1 MLMTAID
8 DIVVVVL
15 IAGIFGIGAY
25 LSKSND
31 SESFFNAN
39 HALPWSLMV
48 GTLMASWY
56 NGAGTMGTVGY
67 VCTMGFAAFFI
78 WSIGSHAVRFP
89 LALWI
94 APRIS
99 VKAKGTIP
107 ELLRSHYGKFAS
119 VLGSIVLVITCLSIA
134 DVAAIGYIGEA
145 GWNANKF
152 VAAAIVVAIAI
163 GLTCLSG
170 LMGVAITDMI
180 FFMLMIVCLCAVYP
194 KMFAEAG
201 GLNGFHAALDT
212 TAPHM
217 MTALGGIPV
226 AQAIVLVVLCINL
239 YKDPAFYQRFAAAK
253 TPQTGKRA
261 MLTCFSIFMSFD
273 LVMMM
278 TGIIIG
284 MKFPAEI
291 AAGTVQPEVEYI
303 RLVLQSLPVGLRGFF
318 IVGLT
323 GAIVSTLDSYYLV
336 GGEII
341 SNDIIYMLRGDKR
354 LPDKTAILITRI
366 SAIIFGIIGL
376 ATAFRFARVYDA
388 FLFLAS
394 ISMTLL
400 FVPMIAALM
409 YDGKKTNA
417 AGLASMIV
425 GAVSWIYFY
434 FKPIVV
440 DTVTGPYSIDPVL
453 IGLPLSFVA
462 FLIGNRFGTD
472 LTAARKAEAL
482 EKGIPLAELGLD
494 ATELTEEYKKSI
506 KVEWIGADGALILL
520 YIVLACFYGYGILHN
535 VDWIV
540 GYAAPIIAMGIVIF
554 VFIKYLTEVF
564 AVAKKSNK

>member
-453 IGLPLSFVA
+453 IGLPLSFIA

-472 LTAARKAEAL
+472 LTAVRKAEAL

>member
-554 VFIKYLTEVF
+554 VFVKYLTEVF